1 MAKVEIE
8 GMQRK
13 GVQALIVKSED
24 AHSSEYI
31 MDHDKRREYIT
42 GFRGSYGTAIITE
55 NKAALWTDGRY
66 YAQASWELDPP
77 EDWILMKDGTI
88 GTPSQDEW
96 LKSVLPMKSTI
107 AVDPDLI
114 SYSTWAQL
122 QLSLTE
128 AGHCLYPIKQNLID
142 VLWGDE
148 QPLPTLNPVFPQL
161 FMYTGKKSVEK
172 IEECRKEMI
181 ENRAAVLVITALDE
195 IAYLL
200 NLRGSDIPYNPV
212 FFAYVI
218 ITITEI
224 HFFIDENRLTVE
236 AKQQL
241 HDENVNVT
249 YHPYSHV
256 GSVLKE
262 LALKIACDRI
272 STADKIW
279 IHNDAN
285 YALHQSC
292 GNGQRHLHVTPVRL
306 MVIVKNDVEIDNMK
320 KAHLRDSV
328 ALVKY
333 FAWLEDKIVTKS
345 VPSITE
351 VTGADQLEK
360 FRREQENFVGLSFQ
374 TISAVGPHSAIIHY
388 SPNKKT
394 DVPITDQEIYLCDS
408 GAQYYDGTTDVTRTF
423 HFGIPTDFERECF
436 TRVFKGQTALASAT
450 FPIMI
455 KGNCLDTLAR
465 KSLWD
470 VGLQYLHGTGHGVG
484 AYLNVHESPTGI
496 SWRPYPDDPGVQ
508 PGMFLSNEPGFYED
522 GKFGIRLENVMCT
535 TNATTRYSHRDLKF
549 LKFETVTFVPIQ
561 TKLLEVSLLTDE
573 EIDFLN
579 HYHHQCWDL
588 LKTRLQGTENIQ
600 ALEWLKKETK
610 PIYKK

>member
-1 MAKVEIE
+1 MEKNKVTKLSKLRELMAKVEFE

-13 GVQALIVKSED
+13 GVQAFIVKSED
-24 AHSSEYI
+24 AHLSEYI
-31 MDHDKRREYIT
+31 MDRDKRREYIS

-66 YAQASWELDPP
+66 YAQASSELYPP

-96 LKSVLPMKSTI
+96 LKSVLPLKSTI
-107 AVDPDLI
+107 AVDPTLI
-114 SYSTWAQL
+114 SYSNWAQL

-128 AGHCLYPIKQNLID
+128 AGHFLYPIKQNLID
-142 VLWGDE
+142 ELWGDE
-148 QPLPTLNPVFPQL
+148 QPPSTLNPVLPQP
-161 FMYTGKKSVEK
+161 FIYTGKKAGEK
-172 IEECRKEMI
+172 IAKCRKEMI
-181 ENRAAVLVITALDE
+181 KSQTDILVITALDE

-218 ITITEI
+218 ITITEV
-224 HFFIDENRLTVE
+224 HFFIDESRLTAE

-241 HDENVNVT
+241 CNEHVNVT

-256 GSVLKE
+256 TTVLKE
-262 LALKIACDRI
+262 LSFSVIRGQTD
-272 STADKIW
+272 TADKIW

-285 YALHQSC
+285 YALHQAC
-292 GNGQRHLHVTPVRL
+292 GDVRRHFQVTPVRL
-306 MVIVKNDVEIDNMK
+306 MVIVKNDVEIENMK

-333 FAWLEDKIVTKS
+333 FSWLEDKIVTKS

-360 FRREQENFVGLSFQ
+360 FRREQENFVGLSFE
-374 TISAVGPHSAIIHY
+374 TISAVGAH
-388 SPNKKT
+388 
-394 DVPITDQEIYLCDS
+394 

-455 KGNCLDTLAR
+455 KGNYLDTLAR

-470 VGLQYLHGTGHGVG
+470 VGLHYLHGTGHGVG

-535 TNATTRYSHRDLKF
+535 TEATTRYSHRDLQF

-561 TKLLEVSLLTDE
+561 TKLLDVSLLTNE

-579 HYHHQCWDL
+579 HYHRQCWDL

-600 ALEWLKKETK
+600 ALEWLRKETK
-610 PIYKK
+610 PISKE